1 MAFLAMTI
9 AQQTDVLLL
18 DEPLNN
24 LDMKH
29 AVQIMRA
36 LRRLCDEQG
45 RTVILVIHDINFAA
59 NYSDHIVALKHGA
72 LRFSGPVDEVVTEA
86 RLGELYEL
94 DFEIVPNGSGR
105 LCNYTPLEH
114 ERVLEDQ
121 APGSGVGNGCG
132 GHPGGLRRR
141 PRRSAASRAGA
152 GRARHGQAPAG
163 HHHGRQRAAQ
173 GRGAGHERGRFLDQL
188 GVPIAGMTKDYVP
201 HFLSK
206 YKDAPD
212 VQDLGAIVQ
221 PNLERAHAL
230 KPDLILITPIQANHY
245 QELSEIAPTLHFDVD
260 YKNSQRTHIAT
271 VRQHLLTLGRIFDKE
286 ALAQQK
292 AAELDA
298 KVEEARRVTA
308 GRPEKAMIV
317 MHNNGAFS
325 AFGVQSRYAFVFDAL
340 GVRPAST
347 AVETSLHGQPI
358 SSEFIQEANPDILY
372 VVDRSAVMERRPVM
386 DAERMANPLLRQ
398 TNAWKN
404 GRVVFVDADAWY
416 ITAASVTSLTLL
428 IDDVIKGY
436 RR

>member
-1 MAFLAMTI
+1 MLMARLQAPSQGQILLDGRDAGAIRIADYARRVATLRQSPGFNLRLTVDELVAFGRFPYSRGALTAQDRKAIDEAIAFLDLAPLRQSYLDELSGGQRQMAFLAMTI

-105 LCNYTPLEH
+105 LCNYFTPLEH

-173 GRGAGHERGRFLDQL
+173 GRGAGHERGRFPRPARRADRRHDQ
-188 GVPIAGMTKDYVP
+188 DYVP

-221 PNLERAHAL
+221 PTWNACTR
-230 KPDLILITPIQANHY
+230 
-245 QELSEIAPTLHFDVD
+245 SSPT
-260 YKNSQRTHIAT
+260 
-271 VRQHLLTLGRIFDKE
+271 
-286 ALAQQK
+286 
-292 AAELDA
+292 
-298 KVEEARRVTA
+298 
-308 GRPEKAMIV
+308 
-317 MHNNGAFS
+317 
-325 AFGVQSRYAFVFDAL
+325 
-340 GVRPAST
+340 
-347 AVETSLHGQPI
+347 
-358 SSEFIQEANPDILY
+358 
-372 VVDRSAVMERRPVM
+372 
-386 DAERMANPLLRQ
+386 
-398 TNAWKN
+398 
-404 GRVVFVDADAWY
+404 
-416 ITAASVTSLTLL
+416 
-428 IDDVIKGY
+428 
-436 RR
+436 